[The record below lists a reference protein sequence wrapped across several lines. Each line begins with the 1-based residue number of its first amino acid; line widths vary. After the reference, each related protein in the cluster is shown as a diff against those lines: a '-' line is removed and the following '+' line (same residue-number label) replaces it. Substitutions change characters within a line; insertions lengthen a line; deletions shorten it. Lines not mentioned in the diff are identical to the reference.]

1 MLLHAGNLV
10 LIETATE
17 VLSRVEIALEVQVGE
32 QFCSSMEQPLESGS
46 AAGLKGR
53 MVFLMRRER

>member
-17 VLSRVEIALEVQVGE
+17 VPSRGKIALEVRVGE
-32 QFCSSMEQPLESGS
+32 RFCSSMEQPLESGS
-46 AAGLKGR
+46 VAALKGR
-53 MVFLMRRER
+53 MFFLTRRER